1 MFRVGI
7 DVGGTFTDLFA
18 WDRSGPGFRTAKVM
32 TTPDDLTVG
41 VLGAIET
48 ARLELVEIETIVH
61 GSTTAT
67 NALIERSYPEPAF
80 ITTEGFRDT
89 IEMGRPHRKHLYDPY
104 QQRPAPLVRRTNRF
118 TIREK
123 MRADGAVRTPLE
135 EDDVRSAAR
144 QIAARGTRSVAV
156 GLINSYANP
165 AHERRIGEL
174 LAEEIPG
181 VFVALSSDNP
191 KFRELPRF
199 VTAVVRA
206 ALLPVMSEYLE
217 RLEHALQAGGF
228 EGSFYVIKSN
238 GGMMRDS
245 AAKER
250 AEELIGSGPAGGV
263 AAAASLSE
271 HFDDGKGLLCTDMGG
286 TSFDV
291 CLIEDGQGL
300 VRDDY
305 EIDWDLPI
313 VTPMLDIRSVG
324 AGGGSIAWIDD
335 GGSIRLGPQSAGAD
349 PGPAC
354 YGRGGTEATV
364 TDANVVLR
372 RLEPTLGGKLRLDV
386 DAAERAV
393 ATIAEP
399 LGLTVEDC
407 AEGIVRLCVEQMAAA
422 MKLVSIDRGRDP
434 RDHRLVSFGG
444 AGPMHAAEI
453 AALIGCETVI
463 VPPLTGVASAFGATM
478 MDVRHDVETT
488 FYMACEGADLE
499 ALNARLGSL
508 EDEGRSRLEAEGF
521 TAEEITL
528 ERTAGMRY
536 VGQSYEVD
544 TPLPLGELDADAV
557 GLVAEEF
564 NACHLREHGVASDQ
578 FPAAFVNLRTSAAAS
593 VDKPDLREL
602 FADVSSEDGSPAERR
617 SVRFGGA
624 EHDTPVYQR
633 NQLAQGTQV
642 DGPTVIEDANAT
654 IFVPPGDRATVDRL
668 GNVLISVGIKG

>member
-18 WDRSGPGFRTAKVM
+18 WEPGGGVRTAKVM
-32 TTPDDLTVG
+32 TTPADLTLG

-48 ARLELVEIETIVH
+48 AGLALGEIETVVH

-67 NALIERSYPEPAF
+67 NALIERSYPEPAL

-104 QQRPAPLVRRTNRF
+104 QQRPAPLVRRRNRF
-118 TIREK
+118 TVREK
-123 MRADGAVRTPLE
+123 TRANGTIRTPLDE
-135 EDDVRSAAR
+135 AGVRSAAR
-144 QIAARGTRSVAV
+144 HISGRGIQSVAV
-156 GLINSYANP
+156 GLLNSYANP

-174 LAEEIPG
+174 LTEEIPG
-181 VFVALSSDNP
+181 VLVALSSDNP

-206 ALLPVMSEYLE
+206 ALLPVMGEYLE
-217 RLEHALQAGGF
+217 QLEGTLHEAGF
-228 EGSFYVIKSN
+228 AGSFYVIKSN
-238 GGMMRDS
+238 GGMMRAD

-250 AEELIGSGPAGGV
+250 AEELIESGPAGGV
-263 AAAASLSE
+263 AAAAALSE

-335 GGSIRLGPQSAGAD
+335 GGSIRLGPRSAGAD

-354 YGRGGTEATV
+354 YGRGGSEPTV
-364 TDANVVLR
+364 TDANLLLG
-372 RLEPTLGGKLRLDV
+372 RLEPTLGGKLSLDR
-386 DAAERAV
+386 DSAERAV

-399 LGLTVEDC
+399 LALSVEDC

-453 AALIGCETVI
+453 AALIGSETVV
-463 VPPLTGVASAFGATM
+463 VPPLAGVASALGATL

-488 FYMACEGADLE
+488 FYMECDDANLG
-499 ALNARLGSL
+499 ALNERLSALDAAARA
-508 EDEGRSRLEAEGF
+508 RLEAEGF
-521 TAEEITL
+521 AVEAVTL

-544 TPLPLGELDADAV
+544 TPLPPGELDEHAV
-557 GLVAEEF
+557 RDVAAQF
-564 NACHLREHGVASDQ
+564 NACHLREHGVASDE
-578 FPAAFVNLRTSAAAS
+578 FPAAFVNLRTSAAAA
-593 VDKPDLREL
+593 VAKPELAEL
-602 FADVSSEDGSPAERR
+602 FSQAAAAGTEPVVRR
-617 SVRFGGA
+617 AVRFRGA
-624 EHDTPVYQR
+624 EHDTPIYRRSALEQEVE
-633 NQLAQGTQV
+633 LA
-642 DGPTVIEDANAT
+642 GPAIVEDVNAT
-654 IFVPPGDRATVDRL
+654 IFVPPGDRASVDEL
-668 GNVLISVGIKG
+668 GNVLISIGAAR